1 MFSCFPSLIHL
12 DFQSHNELFVSD
24 VEMEQNFN
32 LMELTTLEVD
42 GLLCSSVLV
51 SLSIKLLASPN
62 VLGFRNETG
71 STNNYSTTVKT
82 KVGSQCNLNH

>member
-1 MFSCFPSLIHL
+1 
-12 DFQSHNELFVSD
+12 
-24 VEMEQNFN
+24 MEQNFN
-32 LMELTTLEVD
+32 LMEETRELTTLEVD
-42 GLLCSSVLV
+42 GLFSSVLV
-51 SLSIKLLASPN
+51 SFASLTLSIKLLASPN